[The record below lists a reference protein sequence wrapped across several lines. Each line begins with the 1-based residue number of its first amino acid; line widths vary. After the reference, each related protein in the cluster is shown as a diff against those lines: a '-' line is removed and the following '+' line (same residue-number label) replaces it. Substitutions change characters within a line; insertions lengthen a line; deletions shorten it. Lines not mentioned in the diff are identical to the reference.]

1 MPKGVERPVDVC
13 FTSTKTERGHLKW
26 IFAWNCERY
35 GTVTGVLHMGESKM
49 TEYLDFFNIYIMGMV
64 ETSFQFYFLTKILK
78 KKIWPPFYFLF
89 AVCAVIVNHFL
100 SVCTFIGFLVLV
112 FLFTA
117 CGTFV
122 CHADFKSSLLYAA
135 LTVEIMLLCYGIVK
149 SLISLLCPFLP
160 AVFYDSGI
168 AVMLSSEAASLML
181 AGFCYYAVYR
191 YFSCYTTA
199 EMQQMFLVFIPILM
213 IFIMSEYINLIE
225 FEFQYE
231 VLVED
236 EPSGY
241 LLNHWQLLA
250 MHLLGLASLFC
261 ILFSYKKLQQNFRL
275 STELSLLEQEEH
287 SLNQY
292 VEEAKTRYDRTKSFR
307 HDIRNHIA
315 VMKDLLESGKLE
327 QAVSYIEDMDHIA
340 EKMSFPCSTNNPVVD
355 ILMGNKLGIAKSMG
369 IRVNCSLLLPYPCG
383 LRDIDICIVLSN
395 ALDNAIQACKN
406 MDGSIHVSG
415 RIQGDFLMIEVE
427 NSFRGRGA
435 VKKGTGLSNI
445 KAVAEKYGGAMS
457 IETRE
462 DVFILQVLLIIPQY
476 PESTSQ
482 QMD

>member
-1 MPKGVERPVDVC
+1 
-13 FTSTKTERGHLKW
+13 
-26 IFAWNCERY
+26 
-35 GTVTGVLHMGESKM
+35 
-49 TEYLDFFNIYIMGMV
+49 
-64 ETSFQFYFLTKILK
+64 
-78 KKIWPPFYFLF
+78 
-89 AVCAVIVNHFL
+89 
-100 SVCTFIGFLVLV
+100 
-112 FLFTA
+112 
-117 CGTFV
+117 
-122 CHADFKSSLLYAA
+122 
-135 LTVEIMLLCYGIVK
+135 
-149 SLISLLCPFLP
+149 
-160 AVFYDSGI
+160 
-168 AVMLSSEAASLML
+168 
-181 AGFCYYAVYR
+181 
-191 YFSCYTTA
+191 
-199 EMQQMFLVFIPILM
+199 
-213 IFIMSEYINLIE
+213 
-225 FEFQYE
+225 
-231 VLVED
+231 
-236 EPSGY
+236 
-241 LLNHWQLLA
+241 
-250 MHLLGLASLFC
+250 
-261 ILFSYKKLQQNFRL
+261 
-275 STELSLLEQEEH
+275 
-287 SLNQY
+287 
-292 VEEAKTRYDRTKSFR
+292 
-307 HDIRNHIA
+307 
-315 VMKDLLESGKLE
+315 MKDLLESGKLE